1 MVTDSGISPEGP
13 KLSLREVIFEL
24 DGRFREVWRTRP
36 VVRVRVKRSLSRN
49 LAVFSLE
56 LFEGNQNQ
64 KRASNWLFGPR
75 DYRLDNM
82 LQRLSGFNKKALG
95 FKDA

>member
-1 MVTDSGISPEGP
+1 MVTDSGISPEGS

-56 LFEGNQNQ
+56 LFEGNPM
-64 KRASNWLFGPR
+64 S
-75 DYRLDNM
+75 
-82 LQRLSGFNKKALG
+82 LS
-95 FKDA
+95 